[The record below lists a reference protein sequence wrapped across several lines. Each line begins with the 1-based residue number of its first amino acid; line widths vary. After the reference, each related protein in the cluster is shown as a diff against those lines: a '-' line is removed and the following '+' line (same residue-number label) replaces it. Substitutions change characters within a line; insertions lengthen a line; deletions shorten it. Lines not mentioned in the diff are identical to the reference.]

1 MSDLMIKGIYRDRLL
16 DAGGQL
22 VFDSEWKSNLIVTN
36 CRVLLAGFMS
46 NEPTAHG
53 VQKLEVGEG
62 DPAWDTTPPP
72 APPPTS
78 NSLVDNSAKFT
89 IPFGDPDLTLQYLN
103 DSDAIVPGPTSR
115 IEITA
120 TLGPDKPSPDIFNLR
135 EFGLFGELNGE
146 SFMID
151 YVRHPVIQKSGSF
164 TLERRIRLIF

>member
-1 MSDLMIKGIYRDRLL
+1 MSDLIIKGIYRDRLL
-16 DAGGQL
+16 DAGGQS

-46 NEPTAHG
+46 NETTAHG
-53 VQKLEVGEG
+53 IQNLQVGQG

-72 APPPTS
+72 APPLTS
-78 NSLVDNSAKFT
+78 NSLVDNTTNFT
-89 IPFGDPDLTLQYLN
+89 IQVADLTLQYLN

-120 TLGPDKPSPDIFNLR
+120 KLGPNKPSPNIYNLR
-135 EFGLFGELNGE
+135 EFGLFGTLNNQP
-146 SFMID
+146 FMID

>member
-1 MSDLMIKGIYRDRLL
+1 MSDLIIKGIYRDRLL

-36 CRVLLAGFMS
+36 CRVLLAGFMR
-46 NEPTAHG
+46 NEVTVRG
-53 VQKLEVGEG
+53 IRNLQVGQG
-62 DPAWDTTPPP
+62 LSSWDDNPPG
-72 APPPTS
+72 APPVTS
-78 NSLVDNSAKFT
+78 NTLVDNA
-89 IPFGDPDLTLQYLN
+89 PFVIQVANLNLQYLN

-120 TLGPDKPSPDIFNLR
+120 TLGPNQPVPGIYNLR
-135 EFGLFGELNGE
+135 EFGLFGELNGQP
-146 SFMID
+146 FMID

>member
-1 MSDLMIKGIYRDRLL
+1 MSDLIIKGIYRDRLL

-36 CRVLLAGFMS
+36 CRVLLAGFMRNEGSARGIRNLQVGQGLSIWDDNPPGAPPLTS
-46 NEPTAHG
+46 NTL
-53 VQKLEVGEG
+53 V
-62 DPAWDTTPPP
+62 DTT
-72 APPPTS
+72 T
-78 NSLVDNSAKFT
+78 KFT
-89 IPFGDPDLTLQYLN
+89 IPVANLNLQYLN

-120 TLGPDKPSPDIFNLR
+120 TLGPNQPVPGIYNLR
-135 EFGLFGELNGE
+135 EFGLFGELNGQP
-146 SFMID
+146 FMID

>member
-1 MSDLMIKGIYRDRLL
+1 MSDLIIKGIYRDRLL

-36 CRVLLAGFMS
+36 CRVLLAGFMR
-46 NEPTAHG
+46 NEVSARG
-53 VQKLEVGEG
+53 IRNLQVGQG

-72 APPPTS
+72 APPPSS
-78 NSLVDNSAKFT
+78 NTLVDNTTKFT
-89 IPFGDPDLTLQYLN
+89 IPVANLILQYLN

-115 IEITA
+115 VEITA
-120 TLGPDKPSPDIFNLR
+120 TLGPNQPVAGIYNLR
-135 EFGLFGELNGE
+135 EFGLFGELNGQP
-146 SFMID
+146 FMID

>member
-1 MSDLMIKGIYRDRLL
+1 MSDLIIKGIYRDRLL

-36 CRVLLAGFMS
+36 CRVLLAGFMR
-46 NEPTAHG
+46 NEVSARG
-53 VQKLEVGEG
+53 IRNLQVGQG

-72 APPPTS
+72 APPLAS
-78 NSLVDNSAKFT
+78 NQLVDNSTKFT
-89 IPFGDPDLTLQYLN
+89 ILVANLNLQYLN

-120 TLGPDKPSPDIFNLR
+120 TLGPNQPVPGIYNLR
-135 EFGLFGELNGE
+135 EFGLFGELN
-146 SFMID
+146 SQPFMID